1 MYQTIQPSRLFE
13 QMAGQIRERIL
24 HNDIQIGE
32 RLPNE
37 HELAE
42 QFGVSR
48 TVVREAMKT
57 LEKEGLVQVQPGR
70 GTFVIYGTE
79 QAIKDSLNNLIRF
92 EQSSDWSSL
101 TEVREILEPAIAA
114 LAAERADPQH
124 IESLIKAVNTM
135 DEFMEDADAYINAD
149 NDFHLLLAKATG
161 NTLLICL
168 VEPIVGLLTEQR
180 KRIFVTRGGPQRGQ
194 QHHKAILEAIQRHN
208 SKAARQAC
216 LEHLEQINQDSMA

>member
-37 HELAE
+37 HDLAK

-57 LEKEGLVQVQPGR
+57 LEKEGFVQVQPGR
-70 GTFVIYGTE
+70 GTFVVYGTE
-79 QAIKDSLNNLIRF
+79 QAIKESLNNLIRS
-92 EQSSDWSSL
+92 EQYSDWSFL

-114 LAAERADPQH
+114 LAAERAKPEH
-124 IESLIKAVNTM
+124 IESLVKAVNTM
-135 DEFMEDADAYINAD
+135 DEFMEDAEAFINAD

-180 KRIFVTRGGPQRGQ
+180 KRIFVIRGGPQRGQ
-194 QHHKAILEAIQRHN
+194 QHHKAILEAIQKHDP
-208 SKAARQAC
+208 KAARQAC
-216 LEHLEQINQDSMA
+216 IAHLEQINQDSLA